1 MNPAVTVALA
11 TLGKVQWKKVRSMSY
26 MATPGGNILLMRS
39 LTTWQVSTW
48 ELSLPPSV
56 CSWPTGMLSSG
67 WVDQAQE
74 LLVILIC
81 IRYEHDRGGY
91 RITPDTAGI
100 FGTYPSHHL
109 TYAGGVGDQ
118 VLGTALL
125 LLCVCAITDKR
136 NMQVRGG

>member
-1 MNPAVTVALA
+1 MIN
-11 TLGKVQWKKVRSMSY
+11 
-26 MATPGGNILLMRS
+26 
-39 LTTWQVSTW
+39 
-48 ELSLPPSV
+48 LP
-56 CSWPTGMLSSG
+56 
-67 WVDQAQE
+67 
-74 LLVILIC
+74 

-136 NMQVRGG
+136 NMQVRCSREIFFVIRYSLLSNQGEQATGSLLCWSDCSWYWDLLWLQLWLCCQPC